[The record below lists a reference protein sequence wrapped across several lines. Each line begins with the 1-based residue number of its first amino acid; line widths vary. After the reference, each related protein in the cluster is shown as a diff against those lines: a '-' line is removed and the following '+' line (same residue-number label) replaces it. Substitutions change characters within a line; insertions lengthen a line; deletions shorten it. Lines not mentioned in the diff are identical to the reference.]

1 MGAMMSNF
9 DSAAEMPHEP
19 GAGKAEMPAEFGLAM
34 ATFVVVASMVG
45 TGILTTSGY
54 TVATVGSNQ
63 WMLIL
68 WVVGGLTAIFGALTL
83 AELSAALP
91 RTGGDY
97 VYLYE
102 AYGPMPAF
110 LSGWV
115 SFLIGFA
122 APGAASAFASAK
134 YLLTPFQGE
143 LGMDIILLER
153 LVATVLI
160 LVFAT
165 IHVMGRKQTSQVQ
178 GWITALKLVLLAGFA
193 AAGLS
198 AGWSNRANLNDLV
211 PIGDRNALFGLL
223 TSLVYVYYGY
233 TGWNAA
239 SYLAGEVREPQ
250 RLLPRA
256 ILLGTGSV
264 LLLYLAVNV
273 VYAMALTPSDIRGII
288 KANGDKFDAVAPI
301 AELAAGRLFGP
312 GWARPLSVGFGL
324 MLLSSLSAYVLIGP
338 RVLYAMARAGQFPAM
353 AARLTAKAGTPGIA
367 TAFQI
372 ATTIALLWVGSVESI
387 ILFAGI
393 GLSIFSMLAMSS
405 IFILRQ
411 RRPDLP
417 RPFRTPGY
425 PVTPALYLALTGTM
439 TVAAFCQRPAVSSY
453 ALLSILAGVAFYY
466 FWQGNSGRKPAG
478 DRSLD

>member
-1 MGAMMSNF
+1 MMSDFNTG
-9 DSAAEMPHEP
+9 AEMEP
-19 GAGKAEMPAEFGLAM
+19 AAGVGKAEMPAEFGLAM
-34 ATFVVVASMVG
+34 ATFVVIASMVG
-45 TGILTTSGY
+45 TGVLTTSGY

-68 WVVGGLTAIFGALTL
+68 WVVGGLTAICGALTL

-102 AYGPMPAF
+102 AYGPLPAF

-122 APGAASAFASAK
+122 APGSASAFASAK
-134 YLLTPFQGE
+134 YLLTPFQDRI
-143 LGMDIILLER
+143 GMDIIVLQR
-153 LVATVLI
+153 LMATVLI
-160 LVFAT
+160 LAFAA
-165 IHVMGRKQTSQVQ
+165 IHVMGRKQTSHVQ

-198 AGWSNRANLNDLV
+198 AGWPNRANLNDLL
-211 PIGDRNALFGLL
+211 PIHDRHAVFGLL

-233 TGWNAA
+233 TGWNSA
-239 SYLAGEVREPQ
+239 SYMAGEVKEPQ

-256 ILLGTGSV
+256 ILLGTGGV
-264 LLLYLAVNV
+264 LLLYMAVNV
-273 VYAMALTPSDIRGII
+273 VYALALTPADIRAII
-288 KANGDKFDAVAPI
+288 KANGDNFDAVAPI

-312 GWARPLSVGFGL
+312 GWARPLSVAVGL
-324 MLLSSLSAYVLIGP
+324 MLLSSLSAYLLIGP

-353 AARLTAKAGTPGIA
+353 AARLTSRAGTPGIA

-372 ATTIALLWVGSVESI
+372 AVTLTLLWIGSVESI
-387 ILFAGI
+387 ILYAGI

-405 IFILRQ
+405 IFILRT

-425 PVTPALYLALTGTM
+425 PITPAVYLLLTGAM
-439 TVAAFCQRPAVSSY
+439 TLAAFYQRRAVSAY
-453 ALLSILAGVAFYY
+453 ALLSILAGVPFYY
-466 FWQGNSGRKPAG
+466 LWQKGSGQGPTG
-478 DRSLD
+478 DRSLE

>member
-1 MGAMMSNF
+1 MMSELNAGTEF
-9 DSAAEMPHEP
+9 EL
-19 GAGKAEMPAEFGLAM
+19 GASDGKAEMPAEFGLAM

-45 TGILTTSGY
+45 TGVLTTSGY

-68 WVVGGLTAIFGALTL
+68 WVVGGLTAICGALTL

-102 AYGPMPAF
+102 AYGPLPAF

-134 YLLTPFQGE
+134 YMLTPFRGS
-143 LGMDIILLER
+143 LGTDITVLER
-153 LVATVLI
+153 AVATVLI
-160 LVFAT
+160 LTFAA
-165 IHVMGRKQTSQVQ
+165 IHVTGRKQTAHVQ

-198 AGWSNRANLNDLV
+198 AGWSNRANLNDLR
-211 PIGDRNALFGLL
+211 PIDGELALGLL

-239 SYLAGEVREPQ
+239 SYIAGEVKEPQ

-256 ILLGTGSV
+256 ILLGTGGV
-264 LLLYLAVNV
+264 LLLYMAVNV
-273 VYAMALTPSDIRGII
+273 VYALALTPSDIRGII
-288 KANGDKFDAVAPI
+288 KANNDRFDAVAPI
-301 AELAAGRLFGP
+301 AELAAGRLFGS
-312 GWARPLSVGFGL
+312 GWARPLSVVFGL
-324 MLLSSLSAYVLIGP
+324 MLLSSLSAYLLIGP
-338 RVLYAMARAGQFPAM
+338 RVLFAMARARQFPAM
-353 AARLTAKAGTPGIA
+353 AARLTSRAGTPGVA

-372 ATTIALLWVGSVESI
+372 AATLALLWVGSVESI
-387 ILFAGI
+387 ILYAGI

-405 IFILRQ
+405 IFILRR

-425 PVTPALYLALTGTM
+425 PITPALYLILTGTM
-439 TVAAFCQRPAVSSY
+439 TVAAFSRRPIVSSY
-453 ALLSILAGVAFYY
+453 ALLSILAGVPFYY
-466 FWQGNSGRKPAG
+466 LWRSGSGRSPG
-478 DRSLD
+478 SGVSSVS

>member
-1 MGAMMSNF
+1 MSESNIR
-9 DSAAEMPHEP
+9 AEMESEP
-19 GAGKAEMPAEFGLAM
+19 GVERAEMPAEFGLAM
-34 ATFVVVASMVG
+34 TTFVVIASMVG

-68 WVVGGLTAIFGALTL
+68 WVIGGLTAICGALTL

-102 AYGPMPAF
+102 AYGPLPAF

-122 APGAASAFASAK
+122 APGSASAFASAK

-143 LGMDIILLER
+143 LRMDIVVLER
-153 LVATVLI
+153 AVATVLI
-160 LVFAT
+160 LAFAA
-165 IHVMGRKQTSQVQ
+165 IHVTGRKQTSQVQ
-178 GWITALKLVLLAGFA
+178 GWITALKLILLAGFA
-193 AAGLS
+193 AAGVS
-198 AGWSNRANLNDLV
+198 AGWSNRANLLDLQ
-211 PIGDRNALFGLL
+211 PLDRKLALGLL
-223 TSLVYVYYGY
+223 TSLVYIYYGY

-239 SYLAGEVREPQ
+239 SYMAGEVRQPQ

-256 ILLGTGSV
+256 ILLGTGGV
-264 LLLYLAVNV
+264 LLLYMAVNV
-273 VYAMALTPSDIRGII
+273 VYAMALTPSDIRAII
-288 KANGDKFDAVAPI
+288 QANGDRFDAVAPI
-301 AELAAGRLFGP
+301 AELAAGRLFGA
-312 GWARPLSVGFGL
+312 GWARPLSVAFGL
-324 MLLSSLSAYVLIGP
+324 MLLSSLSAYLLIGP

-353 AARLTAKAGTPGIA
+353 AARLTPKAGTPGIA
-367 TAFQI
+367 TIFQI
-372 ATTIALLWVGSVESI
+372 AATLALLWIGSVESI
-387 ILFAGI
+387 ILYAGV

-405 IFILRQ
+405 IFVLRR

-425 PVTPALYLALTGTM
+425 PVTPALYLILTGAM
-439 TVAAFCQRPAVSSY
+439 TVSAFRQRTAISSY
-453 ALLSILAGVAFYY
+453 ALLSILAGVPFYY
-466 FWQGNSGRKPAG
+466 LWRAGGGRKPAV
-478 DRSLD
+478 DRPVE